1 MTYDARVP
9 CANGC
14 RELTAKSWRSSSA
27 GAAAESRA
35 SPPRPD
41 PSVVFLRLLRV
52 ENERHHV
59 EIFCHSRLPLFPP
72 LLASEGLGVVCIGC
86 SRREPGGAGCPA
98 KAEARRTIM
107 SMDDDDV
114 SRLFGDFF
122 DSCNSPCPDVKAPPA
137 VADGRAAVLVS
148 APAQQRPSPPGG
160 RPKLKLKCKVSVL
173 GSSAL
178 FAGSLFLRLRN
189 ERMRDPFLERKP
201 GDGPFLTTIPRFV
214 ALIS

>member
-1 MTYDARVP
+1 MTHVFLAQTDA
-9 CANGC
+9 ANSPQNLGAVHPLAPQQNLEPHL
-14 RELTAKSWRSSSA
+14 RDPIHLLFSYAYYGSKTSAIMSRYSVTAGFRSS
-27 GAAAESRA
+27 R
-35 SPPRPD
+35 R
-41 PSVVFLRLLRV
+41 FLLQKDWV
-52 ENERHHV
+52 
-59 EIFCHSRLPLFPP
+59 
-72 LLASEGLGVVCIGC
+72 VVCIGC